1 MEALATLAA
10 LRDKLYQLADTSR
23 PSGGARMIYSV
34 IEHPCRRGRNR
45 MATPTVQNVRA
56 APPPL
61 LLPLL
66 PPPLSSSR
74 PRSGAEDVYAPA
86 AVSLSSRGSGAALF
100 LSCCR
105 CRCRRRSHY
114 CRHTLS
120 TYPWLLPLGARSLSL
135 NIPVN

>member
-1 MEALATLAA
+1 
-10 LRDKLYQLADTSR
+10 
-23 PSGGARMIYSV
+23 
-34 IEHPCRRGRNR
+34 

-61 LLPLL
+61 L

-74 PRSGAEDVYAPA
+74 PPPGAEDVYAPA
-86 AVSLSSRGSGAALF
+86 AASLSSRGSGAALF
-100 LSCCR
+100 LSCSR
-105 CRCRRRSHY
+105 CRRRRSHY

-120 TYPWLLPLGARSLSL
+120 TYPWLLPIGARSLSL